1 MREETHP
8 AAPFPAL
15 GERLRER
22 LRGFQGLGP
31 LVALVVLAVLLSV
44 STSSFLTVPNLM
56 NVLQQSSVTLIMAL
70 GMTVVIVSAGI
81 DLSVGSVLGL
91 SGCTAAL
98 LATRAEVDPLLCIA
112 AALAVGTLCGIA
124 SGLTIA
130 LTRIPDFIMTL
141 GMLSAL
147 RGLALILTRG
157 LPVTGLPRPLTFLG
171 STRIGGVVPV
181 SVAVAAAMTVLVWFV
196 LNYTATG
203 RSAFAVGGN
212 REAARAS
219 GINLTRHTTAVYA
232 LSGFLAGVAAIVTL
246 GRINSA
252 NALMGQGAEL
262 SVIAVVI
269 IGGTNL
275 FGGQG
280 SISGTVLGA
289 LIFGVISNGLNLRN
303 VTAFWQQ
310 LFVGVLI
317 ILVAVVNQLRHRS

>member
-1 MREETHP
+1 MIREESELTVP
-8 AAPFPAL
+8 TPAL
-15 GERLRER
+15 RDRVRE
-22 LRGFQGLGP
+22 FQGLGP

-44 STSSFLTVPNLM
+44 TTSSFLTVPNLM

-81 DLSVGSVLGL
+81 DLSVGSILAL

-98 LATRAEVDPLLCIA
+98 LARAGVAPAWCML
-112 AALAVGTLCGIA
+112 AALGVGAGCGIV

-157 LPVTGLPRPLTFLG
+157 LPVTGLPRELTFLG
-171 STRIGGVVPV
+171 AARIGGVLPV
-181 SVAVAAAMTVLVWFV
+181 SVAVAAVMTVLVWFV

-203 RSAFAVGGN
+203 RCAFAVGGN

-219 GINLTRHTTAVYA
+219 GINLTKHTTAVYA
-232 LSGFLAGVAAIVTL
+232 LSGLLAGVASIVTL

-310 LFVGVLI
+310 LFIGVLI
-317 ILVAVVNQLRHRS
+317 VLVAIMNQFRHRS